1 MGRNPCCN
9 IQGLRK
15 GAWTPEEDQKLVSY
29 IQQHGEGGWRT
40 LPQKSGLLRCGKSC
54 RLRWANYLRP
64 DIKRGEFSAEEEKT
78 ILQLRSVLGNKWSAI
93 SKQLPGRTDNEI
105 KNHWNTRLKR
115 RSTEI
120 KDAYQN
126 HVVLSKNIDDRPKP
140 ESHLPDRGSISNSTT
155 MTTTTTSAHRLLNGL
170 AASNMLKA
178 SRCFASLED
187 QHSRRDCKA
196 AVTTPS
202 SLLNKVA
209 TTCHKPK
216 SLNFLDVVKAVLS
229 QSSQAK
235 GINISNLEIVA
246 NSKGPN
252 TPTSTSTITCG
263 SFSDFEVS
271 PRSQNARETKPVSAS
286 ARVLNEMASKLSLIN
301 RPGPMLLGGTDQSPA
316 VLSVDYGVL
325 SSEKESDEL
334 GTFKGVGFNAP
345 DYQNG
350 DPFRGIALAK
360 DGGDDDHDNFF
371 VGDHDQGRNVF
382 VNIGDEDLIFSENH
396 AEFTCGSS
404 NSSYNGCSDIDLK
417 FAIINWDDCTNFN
430 AL

>member
-1 MGRNPCCN
+1 MDN
-9 IQGLRK
+9 LF
-15 GAWTPEEDQKLVSY
+15 
-29 IQQHGEGGWRT
+29 
-40 LPQKSGLLRCGKSC
+40 LL
-54 RLRWANYLRP
+54 L
-64 DIKRGEFSAEEEKT
+64 
-78 ILQLRSVLGNKWSAI
+78 SVLRWSAI

-140 ESHLPDRGSISNSTT
+140 ESHLHDRGSISTSTP
-155 MTTTTTSAHRLLNGL
+155 MTTTTTSAHRLLDEL
-170 AASNMLKA
+170 AASNLLKA
-178 SRCFASLED
+178 SRCFASLEE

-196 AVTTPS
+196 AVTTLS

-235 GINISNLEIVA
+235 GTNIGNLKIVA
-246 NSKGPN
+246 NSTGPN
-252 TPTSTSTITCG
+252 NPTSTSTITCG

-286 ARVLNEMASKLSLIN
+286 ARVLNEMASKVSLIN

-316 VLSVDYGVL
+316 VLSIDHGVL
-325 SSEKESDEL
+325 SSEKESDEP
-334 GTFKGVGFNAP
+334 GTFKGVGYNAF
-345 DYQNG
+345 DHQDG

-360 DGGDDDHDNFF
+360 DGGDDDHDNF
-371 VGDHDQGRNVF
+371 VVADHDQGRNFF
-382 VNIGDEDLIFSENH
+382 VNNGDEDLIFSENH
-396 AEFTCGSS
+396 VEFTSDCSY
-404 NSSYNGCSDIDLK
+404 SSYNGCRDIEERVGIDLK
-417 FAIINWDDCTNFN
+417 SAIINWDDCTYFN